1 MVVSIYIPTNRAGE
15 FSFLYTFSSNCYLKT
30 FWSYGGREDPE
41 PQGRG
46 GPSPGSVGG
55 QHQHGPGLQE
65 VLRTNLGPKG
75 TMKMLV
81 SGAGD
86 IKLTKDGNVLLHEMV
101 RGCCPRSKVSWFS
114 VVHLI
119 CRKIFT
125 LKR

>member
-1 MVVSIYIPTNRAGE
+1 MAAVKTLNPKAEVARAQAALAVNI
-15 FSFLYTFSSNCYLKT
+15 SAA
-30 FWSYGGREDPE
+30 R
-41 PQGRG
+41 
-46 GPSPGSVGG
+46 
-55 QHQHGPGLQE
+55 GLQD

-75 TMKMLV
+75 TMKMFV

>member
-86 IKLTKDGNVLLHEMV
+86 IKLTKDGNGLLHEV
-101 RGCCPRSKVSWFS
+101 
-114 VVHLI
+114 
-119 CRKIFT
+119 
-125 LKR
+125 